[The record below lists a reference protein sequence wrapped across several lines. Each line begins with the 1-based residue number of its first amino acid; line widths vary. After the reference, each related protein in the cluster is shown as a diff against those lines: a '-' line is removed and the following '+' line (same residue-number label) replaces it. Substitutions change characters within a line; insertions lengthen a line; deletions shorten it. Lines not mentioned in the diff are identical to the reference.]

1 MYCKFFLFNDMNEC
15 IKKLFQ
21 HNLLIIVSPKQER
34 LNVFE
39 HFEKK
44 TIFVLACCI
53 EEVCGFFVIWQFRIY
68 YYCKLFIYMSTV
80 WLIYN

>member
-1 MYCKFFLFNDMNEC
+1 MFCIQRYEC

-21 HNLLIIVSPKQER
+21 HNLIIVSPKRER

-53 EEVCGFFVIWQFRIY
+53 EEVCGLFMIWQIRIY
-68 YYCKLFIYMSTV
+68 YYDKIFIYMSTV
-80 WLIYN
+80 WSVYN